1 MKVRILVPSVVVLL
15 MVAMGAAAQRSP
27 GVPTGRAQPRVP
39 GAGPTPGSPPPAE
52 IVNQD
57 YLTYVGAFRLPGGS
71 GPGGSD
77 DETFNGGGEA
87 LAYNPASL
95 TLLLTGSRCCQPS
108 KVAEITIPEIRSASN
123 INALATA
130 SYRQTFVDVLRG
142 KQDDVGCN
150 GPLGGLLPWN
160 SDLIASVYCY
170 YDAAYIQVRSH
181 FRTGLNFSALPA
193 VQGPVEVA
201 TGLDVGGRAGF
212 VSGYMTTIPP
222 EWQAEFGGPALTG
235 NCCVPIITRTS
246 WGPGLSVFNPAD
258 IGLKNPVPATTLIR
272 YTAETPTLGRCDAD
286 GNAPGVL
293 FNCTTS
299 MGGVVFPRGSSSV
312 LFFGS
317 HGTGRHCYGNTTP
330 DPARHLTPDPTAPGD
345 SLCYDPARGG
355 KGPHGYPY
363 VHMIWAYNAR
373 DLVAVKNGQREPW
386 QVVPYAT
393 WSFETPFSIPAH
405 VVTGV
410 AYDPAQQRIFLS
422 MGEQDAPRPLIHVFD
437 IQVSGL
443 RAAEARG
450 ARRSHGQ

>member
-1 MKVRILVPSVVVLL
+1 MKARILVPSVVLL
-15 MVAMGAAAQRSP
+15 VMVALGAAAQRSP
-27 GVPTGRAQPRVP
+27 GVPTGRAQPRSPVV
-39 GAGPTPGSPPPAE
+39 GAPPAQPLPAT
-52 IVNQD
+52 VVTQN
-57 YLTYVGAFRLPGGS
+57 YLTYVGAFRLPGGT

-95 TLLLTGSRCCQPS
+95 TLMLTGSRCCQPS
-108 KVAEITIPEIRSASN
+108 KVAEIIIPDIRRASS
-123 INALATA
+123 IGDLATA
-130 SYRQTFVDVLRG
+130 SYRQPFADVLRG
-142 KQDDVGCN
+142 RQATVGCN

-170 YDAAYIQVRSH
+170 YDAGYIQVRSH
-181 FRTGLNFSALPA
+181 FRTGLNFSSLPA

-201 TGLDVGGRAGF
+201 TGLNEGGRAGF
-212 VSGYMTTIPP
+212 VSGYMTTVPP

-235 NCCVPIITRTS
+235 NCCIPIISRTS

-258 IGLKNPVPATTLIR
+258 IGVRNPVPATTLIR
-272 YTAETPTLGRCDAD
+272 YTAENPTLGRCDAD
-286 GNAPGVL
+286 GNAPGVI

-299 MGGVVFPRGSSSV
+299 MGGVVFPRGASSV

-317 HGTGRHCYGNTTP
+317 HGVGRHCYGNTTP
-330 DPARHLTPDPTAPGD
+330 DPARHLTPDPSAPGD

-363 VHMIWAYNAR
+363 VHMIWAYNAS
-373 DLVAVKNGQREPW
+373 DLVAVKNGQKQPW
-386 QVVPYAT
+386 QVLPYAT
-393 WSFETPFSIPAH
+393 WSFETPFAIPAR

-410 AYDPAQQRIFLS
+410 AYDAANQRIFMS

-437 IQVSGL
+437 IQLAGL
-443 RAAEARG
+443 RAAEKQSSG
-450 ARRSHGQ
+450 GGSGS